1 MDSKKTLKNLALY
14 LGIPILLIILLVSVY
29 GSFMKPQETYK
40 FSEIV
45 SLFKNQQVTAYTM
58 NLGSGEMVITIK
70 GEDGQPH
77 QIRYTSPS
85 ASLMYEEIQPYVEE
99 YNEANPQNEM
109 IRDYERPADT
119 SFIASFLPTIIL
131 LVIMGA
137 FWWFM
142 MRRLNAS
149 MGLSLI
155 HI

>member
-14 LGIPILLIILLVSVY
+14 LGIPILMIILLVSVY
-29 GSFMKPQETYK
+29 GSFLKPQEPYK

-109 IRDYERPADT
+109 IRDD
-119 SFIASFLPTIIL
+119 
-131 LVIMGA
+131 
-137 FWWFM
+137 
-142 MRRLNAS
+142 
-149 MGLSLI
+149 
-155 HI
+155 